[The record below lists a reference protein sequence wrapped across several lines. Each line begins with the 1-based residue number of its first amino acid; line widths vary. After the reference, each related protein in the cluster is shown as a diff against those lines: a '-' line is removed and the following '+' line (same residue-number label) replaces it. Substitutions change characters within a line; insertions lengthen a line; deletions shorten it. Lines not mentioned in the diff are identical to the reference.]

1 MRQADPAHAFEDLVA
16 GKKVSEARREE
27 KQTTIAGGVNKQM
40 GKEKPDL
47 QDENTTSAL
56 KQ

>member
-1 MRQADPAHAFEDLVA
+1 MRRADPARAFEDLVA
-16 GKKVSEARREE
+16 GEKVREARREE
-27 KQTTIAGGVNKQM
+27 KQTTTAG

-47 QDENTTSAL
+47 QEENTTSTL

>member
-1 MRQADPAHAFEDLVA
+1 MNVR
-16 GKKVSEARREE
+16 EARREE
-27 KQTTIAGGVNKQM
+27 KQTTIAGGANKQT

-47 QDENTTSAL
+47 QEGNTTSTL

>member
-1 MRQADPAHAFEDLVA
+1 MDVR
-16 GKKVSEARREE
+16 EARREE
-27 KQTTIAGGVNKQM
+27 NQTTIAGGVNKQM

-47 QDENTTSAL
+47 QEENTTSTL